1 MITTTICTALIGAL
15 TAGAVASEYIE
26 KKKHAQRAA
35 AAQYYEAR
43 VAANRAELRRDMA
56 RHGTIRR
63 LPD

>member
-15 TAGAVASEYIE
+15 TAGAVASEYID
-26 KKKHAQRAA
+26 KRKRAQRAA
-35 AAQYYEAR
+35 AAQYYEVR

-56 RHGTIRR
+56 RNGTIRR

>member
-43 VAANRAELRRDMA
+43 VAANRADMRREMA
-56 RHGTIRR
+56 RHGGVSH
-63 LPD
+63 

>member
-1 MITTTICTALIGAL
+1 MLTTTICTALIGAL

>member
-15 TAGAVASEYIE
+15 TAGAVASEYID
-26 KKKHAQRAA
+26 KQKRAQRAA
-35 AAQYYEAR
+35 ETQYYESR

-56 RHGTIRR
+56 RNGTIRR

>member
-1 MITTTICTALIGAL
+1 MLTTTICTALIGAL
-15 TAGAVASEYIE
+15 TAGAVASEYID
-26 KKKHAQRAA
+26 KQKRAQRAA
-35 AAQYYEAR
+35 ETQYYEAR

>member
-15 TAGAVASEYIE
+15 TAGAVASEYID
-26 KKKHAQRAA
+26 KRKRAQWDAET
-35 AAQYYEAR
+35 QYYEAR